1 MLIWICKTKKNT
13 DLDKYKYTG
22 YGIGFDSHGEY
33 SLPDGSVCKN
43 VIIFG
48 VDMSPFVHIDIKG
61 KNILILGKRQT
72 RVLHGTTFAAEGKYP
87 INFT

>member
-33 SLPDGSVCKN
+33 SLPDRSVGKN

-61 KNILILGKRQT
+61 KNILILGKRPT
-72 RVLHGTTFAAEGKYP
+72 GVLDGTTFTAEGKYP
-87 INFT
+87 INFR